1 MIRGQKS
8 IRASGFFV
16 SVYRYNA
23 QELNVTKGEIINV
36 ITTMKLSFS
45 ELAIIDIAKT
55 VFVKVGITIVFIIVN
70 IFASHAAHAANAPT
84 VAQNGMVVSANNIS
98 SKIGADVLK
107 DGGTAVDAAI
117 ATAFALVVT
126 HPTAGNIGGGGFLM
140 LRPANGEPVAYDFRE
155 VGPSGSHAKMWLVD
169 GEYSFQKHHLSYQS
183 VGVPGIVK
191 GLYLAWQEHGKLSW
205 QRLVMP
211 AVQLAR
217 KGIVVTDG
225 LAKSL
230 KRAMPRFEPYP
241 ASKAQFTND
250 GKLLEAGDLWRQTDL
265 SKTLRRIANKGPD
278 GFYKGKTAALI
289 VKEMNANGGLI
300 TLEDL
305 ANYEAKKRN
314 PVIGSYRGYE
324 IISMPPPS
332 SGGTAL
338 IEMLNILE
346 GFDLATSGF
355 GTTETLHYMTESMRR
370 AYADRARF
378 IGDPDFNTD
387 MPIDRLISKTY
398 AEQLRK
404 TIDQNKASKSD
415 ANAIVLP
422 KESPETTH
430 FTVVDKD
437 RNAVSL
443 TYTLEYGYGSGI
455 VVPGGGFL
463 LNNEMGDF
471 NAGPGLTNAQGLIGT
486 PANLAKPGKRMLS
499 SMTPTIVA
507 KDGELFM
514 TVGTPGGRTIINTVM
529 QVILNVVD
537 HGMNAQAAVD
547 AGRIHH
553 QWLPDVLRYE
563 KQTFSMDSL
572 NGLKS
577 MGHELEVRSNQG
589 SAEVIMVNREAEVL
603 EGGVDRRQPD
613 GGIAG
618 Y

>member
-1 MIRGQKS
+1 MAA
-8 IRASGFFV
+8 ASNIKKTAIVG
-16 SVYRYNA
+16 SSA
-23 QELNVTKGEIINV
+23 KMALLMVT
-36 ITTMKLSFS
+36 L
-45 ELAIIDIAKT
+45 LALD
-55 VFVKVGITIVFIIVN
+55 VVKA
-70 IFASHAAHAANAPT
+70 ASAPT
-84 VAQNGMVVSANNIS
+84 VARNGMVVSANNIS

-107 DGGTAVDAAI
+107 DGGSAVDAAI

-126 HPTAGNIGGGGFLM
+126 HPTAGNIGGGGFLV
-140 LRPANGEPVAYDFRE
+140 LRPAEGEPVAYDFRE
-155 VGPSGSHAKMWLVD
+155 VGPSGSHAEMWLVD
-169 GEYSFQKHHLSYQS
+169 GEYSFDKHHRSYQS
-183 VGVPGIVK
+183 VGVPGTVK
-191 GLYLAWQEHGKLSW
+191 GLYLAWQEHGKLPW

-217 KGIVVTDG
+217 KGIIVTDG

-230 KRAMPRFEPYP
+230 KRAMPKLERYP

-250 GKLLEAGDLWRQTDL
+250 GKLLEAGDLWRQKDL
-265 SKTLRRIANKGPD
+265 SKTLRRIANRGPD
-278 GFYKGKTAALI
+278 GFYKGQTAALI
-289 VKEMNANGGLI
+289 VKEMEANGGLI
-300 TLEDL
+300 TLDDL
-305 ANYEAKKRN
+305 ANYQAKKRK
-314 PVIGSYRGYE
+314 PLIGSYKGYE

-332 SGGTAL
+332 SGGTVL

-346 GFDLATSGF
+346 GFDLAASGF
-355 GTTETLHYMTESMRR
+355 GTTETLHNMTESMRR
-370 AYADRARF
+370 AYADRAKF

-387 MPIDRLISKTY
+387 MPIDRLISKPY
-398 AEQLRK
+398 AAQLRK
-404 TIDQNKASKSD
+404 TINRNKASRSD
-415 ANAIVLP
+415 PSAIILP
-422 KESPETTH
+422 EESPETTH

-455 VVPGGGFL
+455 VVTGGGFL

-471 NAGPGLTNAQGLIGT
+471 NAGPGLTDSQGLIGT
-486 PANLAKPGKRMLS
+486 TANLAAPGKRMLS
-499 SMTPTIVA
+499 SMSPTIIA

-529 QVILNVVD
+529 QVILNVID
-537 HGMNAQAAVD
+537 HGMNAQSAVD

-563 KQTFSMDSL
+563 QQMFSKDSL

-577 MGHELEVRSNQG
+577 MGHTLEQRTNQG
-589 SAEVIMVNREAEVL
+589 SAEVIVFNREVGAL

-613 GGIAG
+613 GGAVG